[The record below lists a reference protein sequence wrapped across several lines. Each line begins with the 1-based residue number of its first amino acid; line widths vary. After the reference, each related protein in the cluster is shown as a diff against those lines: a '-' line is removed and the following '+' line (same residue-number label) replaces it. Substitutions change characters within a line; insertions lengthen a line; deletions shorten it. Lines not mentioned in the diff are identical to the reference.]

1 MGVGWEGGK
10 DEGEN
15 GGVGKGMQLGS
26 IVAVGVVATQEI
38 FKTLGCSVYFCIS
51 SGICKNSVFNV
62 LAEEGF
68 KATCCMYVFQ

>member
-26 IVAVGVVATQEI
+26 IVAVGVVAAQEI
-38 FKTLGCSVYFCIS
+38 FETLSCSV
-51 SGICKNSVFNV
+51 
-62 LAEEGF
+62 
-68 KATCCMYVFQ
+68 